1 MNKYKSMGLINVK
14 KYMKEAGLQSKEVAE
29 KLGVRAE
36 TVSRWVSGTN
46 NPGLDQAEQLA
57 DILGV
62 TISDILF
69 KQRGMRIAGSV
80 NYDGIASFTNSMED
94 NTYLPIPGVD
104 CPTHLFCLQVNTH
117 QHEDKHSY
125 ISFSDLGIKA
135 NKISAACFTMRS
147 LVKIKN
153 GPKEYIGQ
161 IMKGVL
167 FPSPNSEDRKLRFTL
182 QRCKTKEVMLDLE
195 LEWATPLLSL
205 FYNRNQS
212 EVLDSIDVNGHD
224 L

>member
-1 MNKYKSMGLINVK
+1 MNKYKSMGLLNVK

-80 NYDGIASFTNSMED
+80 NYDGEVEFYDSMSEIS
-94 NTYLPIPGVD
+94 YLPMPGMD
-104 CPTHLFCLQVNTH
+104 TPSHRFCLQVDTH
-117 QHEDKHSY
+117 QQEDKHSY
-125 ISFSDLGIKA
+125 NSFSDIHIN
-135 NKISAACFTMRS
+135 NKEVSSTCYTMRS
-147 LVKIKN
+147 LVKIKK
-153 GPKEYIGQ
+153 GPEELVGKVNT
-161 IMKGVL
+161 GVL
-167 FPSPNSEDRKLRFTL
+167 FPAPNAADGKLRFTL
-182 QRCKTKEVMLDLE
+182 QRCKTKEIILDLE
-195 LEWATPLLSL
+195 LEWATPLLSR

-212 EVLDSIDVNGHD
+212 EVLDIIDINGHD

>member
-1 MNKYKSMGLINVK
+1 MNKYKSMGLTNVK

-94 NTYLPIPGVD
+94 NTYLTMPGMD
-104 CPTHLFCLQVNTH
+104 CPAHRFCLQVDTH
-117 QHEDKHSY
+117 QQEDKHSY
-125 ISFSDLGIKA
+125 LDALVETVTGWREQNNVEDYIPSSDDLLLVTN
-135 NKISAACFTMRS
+135 NK
-147 LVKIKN
+147 
-153 GPKEYIGQ
+153 
-161 IMKGVL
+161 
-167 FPSPNSEDRKLRFTL
+167 
-182 QRCKTKEVMLDLE
+182 
-195 LEWATPLLSL
+195 
-205 FYNRNQS
+205 
-212 EVLDSIDVNGHD
+212 
-224 L
+224 